1 MLISRTII
9 NLQNDEL
16 HTLLFQ
22 PIIAS
27 IDATKKIQPHFD
39 ENVHLRLFSL
49 FFFSCIFPIRIA
61 MTDNTT
67 DIAYQS
73 IAKCYAD
80 ANTKLPSSYW
90 DYDALQVQWG

>member
-1 MLISRTII
+1 MQQRKTTHICIF
-9 NLQNDEL
+9 L
-16 HTLLFQ
+16 H
-22 PIIAS
+22 
-27 IDATKKIQPHFD
+27 
-39 ENVHLRLFSL
+39 FSL
-49 FFFSCIFPIRIA
+49 LSCISPTYKA

-67 DIAYQS
+67 GIAYQS